1 MLNVVITPT
10 NWNNTLSRVL
20 MRLRLKLTNSNNQD
34 KKPSKDVRLLSIA
47 VLTESR
53 GKGVA
58 KQLTEEFENIVRNSG
73 YDCYGLSVHNNNY
86 GAIKFYDKI
95 GLVKT
100 GEKDNS
106 IYYSKSLNVSVE

>member
-1 MLNVVITPT
+1 
-10 NWNNTLSRVL
+10 

-47 VLTESR
+47 VLTECR

-58 KQLTEEFENIVRNSG
+58 NQLTEEFENIVRNSG